1 MQEQFSKLKHECAAK
16 DEEIRMQKDAIAA
29 LTDFC
34 RDRDEELRQR
44 QQEITKEREALEEE
58 KKGFKK
64 SKENA
69 EKIAK
74 SEAAQQKLKGEM
86 ELEKQK
92 LEQSRQFAQEMEK
105 LEQQKKKLNDK
116 LPNIDENR
124 FARLAETPVM
134 SGKKSWSSFKSGMN
148 IFKPSE
154 KSEAPQHQVVYVVG
168 KNDRSSH
175 RATPD
180 PIQNNLVHPAS
191 MTPAPVATMPT
202 APSPNS
208 TSIPAVNST
217 PTAPAPTAFAP
228 YSTAANAPA
237 PGATSA
243 PTAAVTQPTNPVR
256 TDFTPSATAVDA
268 GGRVQSSYSNIPVGL
283 ITGKIPAVDL
293 GYGVM
298 KYHPLVKTAQEQS
311 LNTADVI
318 RVLIVHPGVSDD
330 PVECSLKIRLLQR
343 LDSRGD
349 AKEIKIQGIEDKDL
363 PLYEYVALSYAWEGQ
378 QPSKPIKIRHP
389 KQSVTHL
396 VTANLYEALQGLRS
410 SSEDRC
416 FWADAICMDQNNNE
430 EKSQQLPLMSR
441 IYSEA
446 KNVCVWLG
454 KEKPETAKAFKLME
468 EIRKWRQFSK
478 VVEDITTCDQWEA
491 FVKLISA
498 SWFRRRWVVQEIVL
512 AGKAHLQCG
521 PYCIEWTEFAQAVA
535 LFETMERRVKLKFR
549 NSGEYDNSPDMF
561 GHFREYSASWLV
573 KVTSDVVSRRD
584 DGRVE
589 KKTESL
595 ETLIS
600 SLTPF
605 ETGDPKDI
613 VYSILSLAK
622 DITITSA
629 NVKLD
634 AKVDRSKL
642 EVIYKDMKIEDEKKK
657 DRLTEVLGR
666 LARLIVVDR
675 FPVDYNKKLDEICE
689 DLYRFTTTQSRSLD
703 LICRPWCPEIKDV
716 VLPTWVRTLKYRP
729 YILNAEGDAVRVN
742 ADTLV
747 GLPGQSPYKA
757 AGSLFGTWKF
767 ERDGQKPGTLI
778 LSAIGFQLDIVSD
791 VEDAARGGVVP
802 SSWLDPK
809 YKQGTGN
816 KISEPFWRTMVA
828 GKGPDGKNAPS
839 SYSLFCQE
847 LFQTPHDINLV
858 EEKQKSSNQFL
869 IEFINR
875 VLSVIHGR
883 KLARTKKHG
892 RLALLPPTTK
902 NGDVICILYGC
913 SVPVVLRNTGEKTKG
928 SISGEVN
935 IPGGRDI
942 WELVGESYIYG
953 MMFGDALVA
962 RREGFS
968 HEQDFYRDRKEF
980 IIR

>member
-1 MQEQFSKLKHECAAK
+1 MSSKKFWSGLKSGLK
-16 DEEIRMQKDAIAA
+16 NPS
-29 LTDFC
+29 
-34 RDRDEELRQR
+34 
-44 QQEITKEREALEEE
+44 
-58 KKGFKK
+58 KK
-64 SKENA
+64 S
-69 EKIAK
+69 
-74 SEAAQQKLKGEM
+74 Q
-86 ELEKQK
+86 
-92 LEQSRQFAQEMEK
+92 
-105 LEQQKKKLNDK
+105 
-116 LPNIDENR
+116 
-124 FARLAETPVM
+124 
-134 SGKKSWSSFKSGMN
+134 
-148 IFKPSE
+148 
-154 KSEAPQHQVVYVVG
+154 APPDQVVHAVG

-175 RATPD
+175 GATPD
-180 PIQNNLVHPAS
+180 PTPNHLVGPAS
-191 MTPAPVATMPT
+191 VAQPQVATGPAALSPDPTSTPAANSAPIGFAPTVPAPAVPAPPTPAPPT
-202 APSPNS
+202 
-208 TSIPAVNST
+208 
-217 PTAPAPTAFAP
+217 PAPPASEPTDFAP
-228 YSTAANAPA
+228 YSTAADAPA
-237 PGATSA
+237 DGAAST
-243 PTAAVTQPTNPVR
+243 PTDTASQPTNLIQ
-256 TDFTPSATAVDA
+256 TDFTPGTTAVHAD
-268 GGRVQSSYSNIPVGL
+268 GSVQSSYSNIPVDL
-283 ITGKIPAVDL
+283 ITGKTPAVEL

-318 RVLIVHPGVSDD
+318 RVLIVHPGVSDA

-349 AKEIKIQGIEDKDL
+349 AKEIKVQGIEDKDL
-363 PLYEYVALSYAWEGQ
+363 PLYEYIALSYAWEGQ
-378 QPSKPIKIRHP
+378 QPSKAIKIRHP
-389 KQSVTHL
+389 TQSVTHL
-396 VTANLYEALQGLRS
+396 VTANLYEALQGLRNS
-410 SSEDRC
+410 SDDRC

-454 KEKPETAKAFKLME
+454 NEKPETAKAFKLME

-512 AGKAHLQCG
+512 AGKAHLRCG

-549 NSGEYDNSPDMF
+549 KADEYDNQPDMF
-561 GHFREYSASWLV
+561 GHFREYGACWLV

-605 ETGDPKDI
+605 ETGEPKDI

-622 DITITSA
+622 DITLTST

-642 EVIYKDMKIEDEKKK
+642 EVIFKDMNIKEQQKK

-666 LARLIVVDR
+666 LARLIAVDR
-675 FPVDYNKKLDEICE
+675 FPVDYNKRLDEICE

-703 LICRPWCPEIKDV
+703 LICRPWCPEMKDIL
-716 VLPTWVRTLKYRP
+716 LPTWVRTLKYRP
-729 YILNAEGDAVRVN
+729 YILNTEGDAVRVN

-747 GLPGQSPYKA
+747 GLPGHSPYKA
-757 AGSLFGTWKF
+757 SGSLFGNWKF
-767 ERDGQKPGTLI
+767 ERDDQDPGNQDPGTLV
-778 LSAIGFQLDIVSD
+778 LSAVGFQLDIVSD
-791 VEDAARGGVVP
+791 VEDAARGGVIP

-809 YKQGTGN
+809 YKDGTAN

-828 GKGPDGKNAPS
+828 GKGPDGKNAS
-839 SYSLFCQE
+839 TSYSLFCQE
-847 LFQTPHDINLV
+847 MFQTQHDINLV
-858 EEKQKSSNQFL
+858 EEKQKSSNQVL

-875 VLSVIHGR
+875 VLSVIYGR
-883 KLARTKKHG
+883 KLARTQKHR

-902 NGDVICILYGC
+902 DGDVICILYGC

-928 SISGEVN
+928 SISGETN
-935 IPGGRDI
+935 TPGGRNI
-942 WELVGESYIYG
+942 WELVGESYMYG

-962 RREGFS
+962 RREGFAR
-968 HEQDFYRDRKEF
+968 EQDFYRDRKEF
-980 IIR
+980 VIR